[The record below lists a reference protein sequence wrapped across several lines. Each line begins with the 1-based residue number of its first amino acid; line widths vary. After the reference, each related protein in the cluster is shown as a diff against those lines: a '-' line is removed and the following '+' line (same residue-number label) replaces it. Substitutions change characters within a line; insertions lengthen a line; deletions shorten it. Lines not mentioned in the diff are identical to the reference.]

1 MALPSS
7 IDVATLKIED
17 FLHWYKAIFAGDN
30 YDGDT
35 AKFEI
40 DLGYHLADR
49 LRTYRLLGINAPE
62 VNKTETRA
70 AGLKA
75 RDYLKF
81 LLEGKPLIIDS
92 IKDKADK
99 YGGRWLGEIWAL
111 QGDGTWLNVNQEM
124 INAGHA
130 VPYNP

>member
-1 MALPSS
+1 
-7 IDVATLKIED
+7 
-17 FLHWYKAIFAGDN
+17 
-30 YDGDT
+30 
-35 AKFEI
+35 
-40 DLGYHLADR
+40 
-49 LRTYRLLGINAPE
+49 

-70 AGLKA
+70 AGLLA

-81 LLEGKPLIIDS
+81 LLEGKPIIIDS

-99 YGGRWLGEIWAL
+99 YGGRWLGVIWAL

-124 INAGHA
+124 INSGHA